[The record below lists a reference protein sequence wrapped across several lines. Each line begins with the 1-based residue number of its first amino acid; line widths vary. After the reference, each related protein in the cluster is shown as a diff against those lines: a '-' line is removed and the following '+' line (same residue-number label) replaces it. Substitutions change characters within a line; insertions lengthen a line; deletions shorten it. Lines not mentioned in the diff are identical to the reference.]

1 MIPMKRKLRST
12 SKKDKV
18 DIISKDGQKD
28 ESNYESNNEEIDDEN
43 DNSSSSDKEAE
54 NDADNED
61 DDSEDDDSENED
73 DDNSS
78 NNDEE
83 EDNIGDGFGNV
94 MQKIL
99 NQNVGRKVP
108 VLSKRKTAAMKK
120 LTEDL
125 ESKREVKKT
134 RIQRLTE
141 KGKQEIIPDITSNDR
156 ERQLKRIATRGV
168 VALFNAISKAKR
180 DDTSTNGST
189 SNIKQDK
196 SGKGSKESAAEFS
209 GQEIKRMTQENF
221 LAMLKNSDGTKEQSE
236 QNRNNSTSN
245 TYTNERTIEKK
256 NDSDSDEEDEEEA
269 KGGRGWKV
277 FNQDLYTDATLNKVS
292 STSLKGWDRED
303 SDSADSEDEERL
315 PDPFEEA
322 LEEKRE
328 EGLSKKKRIQNLK
341 AKAKK
346 AKADRA

>member
-1 MIPMKRKLRST
+1 MKRNSRST
-12 SKKDKV
+12 SATEKKNV
-18 DIISKDGQKD
+18 IFQKNIKE
-28 ESNYESNNEEIDDEN
+28 ESNSESNDEEIEDEN
-43 DNSSSSDKEAE
+43 DSGNDEID

-61 DDSEDDDSENED
+61 DDSEDDSED
-73 DDNSS
+73 DKVDHNSQ
-78 NNDEE
+78 NDEE
-83 EDNIGDGFGNV
+83 DNLGDGFGNV

-99 NQNVGRKVP
+99 NQNVGSKVP
-108 VLSKRKTAAMKK
+108 VLSKRKTTAMKK

-125 ESKREVKKT
+125 ESKREVKKI
-134 RIQRLTE
+134 RMQRLAE
-141 KGKQEIIPDITSNDR
+141 KGKQEIVPNIISNDR
-156 ERQLKRIATRGV
+156 ERHLKRIATRGV

-180 DDTSTNGST
+180 DDI
-189 SNIKQDK
+189 NINDSPSHKKQNK
-196 SGKGSKESAAEFS
+196 SGKGDDGSAAEIS

-221 LAMLKNSDGTKEQSE
+221 LAMLKKGEGTKEEE
-236 QNRNNSTSN
+236 QLETNPNNNTSN
-245 TYTNERTIEKK
+245 GRTIEMKK
-256 NDSDSDEEDEEEA
+256 DSDSDSDSNDESEKESE
-269 KGGRGWKV
+269 KGGKGWKV

-346 AKADRA
+346 AKGSRA